1 MPEPLPGPPPCI
13 GAPCWRTCASTGGI
27 RHLGDRGEEP
37 VRGRGRAHFRR
48 LHARGRCARRWRRGD
63 PSRRASRASRSLAR
77 GCAAIPDAA
86 LGQIRG
92 QGAALAYAK
101 KTTELFEREL
111 GIKVLLV
118 GERQPA
124 AYLPPPADAPGALG
138 ERRADEAP
146 RAIAERTDVPTQAPP
161 LAAAFAGR
169 RTDASGAGL
178 PPLATI
184 IVAGLVAAAFT
195 AAVFTVL
202 PWLSRGVPSVAPE
215 HLQRGERY
223 EGKVLIQ
230 AARTFDR
237 PAPSGSETLL
247 RRYASYN
254 EQCEQVGLPQV
265 TVLSPPA
272 HGSVDIRQ
280 DSVVAGSFWSY
291 QAKCVGRI
299 FAGTGVYYRAQVDYR
314 RSDSVTYR
322 VYWQDLPAAAGRD
335 RAHQRLLSRSGPA
348 ALLGITRMKR
358 KILRLAASLTPFE
371 TLL

>member
-1 MPEPLPGPPPCI
+1 MPEPITVVRLLGSFVIECPPRAHRHEVSSRKARALLSFLALHLET
-13 GAPCWRTCASTGGI
+13 GAR
-27 RHLGDRGEEP
+27 REHLAGLFWGDRSESEARHNLRQTLLRLKKDLCPEAAAIIIADYDRIRLDPARVHVDAQEFVALPANGHAGTLARAAALYRGPLLADLHLDVEEFDTWATAERSRFAG
-37 VRGRGRAHFRR
+37 VAARIFGACMRGAD
-48 LHARGRCARRWRRGD
+48 ARGDGD
-63 PSRRASRASRSLAR
+63 EAIQAAEHLVRVDPLREDAQRFLTQLLAKY
-77 GCAAIPDAA
+77 
-86 LGQIRG
+86 RG

-237 PAPSGSETLL
+237 PAPSGSETLAPL
-247 RRYASYN
+247 R
-254 EQCEQVGLPQV
+254 
-265 TVLSPPA
+265 
-272 HGSVDIRQ
+272 
-280 DSVVAGSFWSY
+280 
-291 QAKCVGRI
+291 
-299 FAGTGVYYRAQVDYR
+299 
-314 RSDSVTYR
+314 
-322 VYWQDLPAAAGRD
+322 
-335 RAHQRLLSRSGPA
+335 
-348 ALLGITRMKR
+348 
-358 KILRLAASLTPFE
+358 ILQ
-371 TLL
+371 